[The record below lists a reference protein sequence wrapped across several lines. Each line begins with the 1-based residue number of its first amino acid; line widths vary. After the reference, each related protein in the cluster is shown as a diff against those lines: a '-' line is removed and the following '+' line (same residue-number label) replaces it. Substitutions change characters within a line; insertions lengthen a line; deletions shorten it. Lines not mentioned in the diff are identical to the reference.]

1 MFGKSAWFRTKRVG
15 WGVRPVCWQGWLYA
29 VLWVAVI
36 GLPFIGLML
45 SDLWFESLIWTAVM
59 MGALVWDV
67 RQVRRALE
75 TPASSLEEP
84 VDVLFIDENTAP
96 DPAYFA
102 TRSYDLHARR

>member
-1 MFGKSAWFRTKRVG
+1 MFGKSDWFCTKRVG

-29 VLWVAVI
+29 VVWAAVI
-36 GLPFIGLML
+36 GMPFIGLML
-45 SDLWFESLIWTAVM
+45 SNLWFEALIWTAIM

-67 RQVRRALE
+67 RQVRRELE
-75 TPASSLEEP
+75 TPHHSLEEP
-84 VDVLFIDENTAP
+84 LDVLFIDENTVP